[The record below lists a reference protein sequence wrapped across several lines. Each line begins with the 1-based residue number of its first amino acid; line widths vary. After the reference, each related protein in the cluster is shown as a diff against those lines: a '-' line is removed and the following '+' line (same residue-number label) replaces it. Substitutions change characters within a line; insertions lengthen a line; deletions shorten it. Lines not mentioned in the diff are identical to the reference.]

1 MQSGSHNS
9 TPDSLAAASEWQ
21 MQSSAQAIITDIRQ
35 RFPHYAGQ
43 CQTVY
48 NGVDSELF
56 TPPSGPRSSS
66 RSTDRFVVL
75 FVGRVSP
82 EKGVHDLIAAMR
94 IVLDN
99 HPEAELHIVGEVGS
113 IPRNFIVDVSDDEL
127 IQGLAR
133 FYGDYIEALR
143 EAISPEHSSR
153 VVFHGHA
160 SSVEVVEHYQ
170 RADVLVNPSYSES
183 FGLTLVEAMAC
194 EVPVVG
200 TAVGGM
206 KETIVDGI
214 TGYLVQ
220 AGRVD
225 QLAER
230 LNALAD
236 DRDLCE
242 LLGRCQGRQRV
253 LERFSWDRVAADVKR
268 VRAAAGFRTRR
279 HRRAG
284 RTMIRTGARR
294 LMTRRLSRRAH
305 PLVESTIMQSAIVFA
320 PHPDDETLGCG
331 GLIALEL
338 PTSTSRS
345 CSSPMVPAHTAAR
358 SRANW
363 HLAGG
368 STNRARGFCG
378 MVQGA

>member
-21 MQSSAQAIITDIRQ
+21 MQSSAQAITSQSSFRQ

-133 FYGDYIEALR
+133 FYEHDYIEALR

-153 VVFHGHA
+153 VVFHGPTFICR
-160 SSVEVVEHYQ
+160 SG
-170 RADVLVNPSYSES
+170 RALPA
-183 FGLTLVEAMAC
+183 GRR
-194 EVPVVG
+194 
-200 TAVGGM
+200 
-206 KETIVDGI
+206 
-214 TGYLVQ
+214 TGQSLVQ
-220 AGRVD
+220 
-225 QLAER
+225 
-230 LNALAD
+230 
-236 DRDLCE
+236 
-242 LLGRCQGRQRV
+242 
-253 LERFSWDRVAADVKR
+253 
-268 VRAAAGFRTRR
+268 
-279 HRRAG
+279 
-284 RTMIRTGARR
+284 
-294 LMTRRLSRRAH
+294 
-305 PLVESTIMQSAIVFA
+305 
-320 PHPDDETLGCG
+320 
-331 GLIALEL
+331 
-338 PTSTSRS
+338 
-345 CSSPMVPAHTAAR
+345 
-358 SRANW
+358 
-363 HLAGG
+363 
-368 STNRARGFCG
+368 
-378 MVQGA
+378 